1 MAKEHLGHLNQDLLA
16 EILSRLDGP
25 NLAAAAC
32 SSSDL
37 RRVAK
42 EERLWVD
49 LCHETWPSTKEKTTH
64 NLISS
69 LGGFTKFYA
78 DSYPLLVYRKDPKV
92 PRAAS
97 HVSPSDFV
105 SFIDVYYKKK
115 CIFSKVLHG
124 ISGTDDSC
132 DGNENFDW
140 WFLDCPFRI
149 DVLNYQRGSTAL
161 DDDGFDDGQDVQ
173 DHDEVTMASLPS
185 IPMVEKKQRGNSKF
199 CRKLGKNVR
208 LSWVLLNTKTGK
220 AVNLSSWKPILV
232 QRHWPS
238 ESDFLMRFGCVVP
251 VEEQLLPCT
260 SAECVISVRCRL
272 LEREGCLRW
281 TEISMYVEDMEG
293 AHVSGRT
300 GIMLLEGAL
309 GCERSRHNWEVEMGY
324 GEYMREKRE
333 MVQKKMKNEGFA
345 DMLCLFSGIA
355 LLGSLCFLV
364 L

>member
-25 NLAAAAC
+25 TLAAAAC
-32 SSSDL
+32 SCSDL
-37 RRVAK
+37 RRVAR
-42 EERLWVD
+42 EERFL
-49 LCHETWPSTKEKTTH
+49 PSSCLQKRPK
-64 NLISS
+64 SS
-69 LGGFTKFYA
+69 
-78 DSYPLLVYRKDPKV
+78 
-92 PRAAS
+92 RAAS

-105 SFIDVYYKKK
+105 SFVDVYYKKK

-132 DGNENFDW
+132 DEGDGNENFAS

-149 DVLNYQRGSTAL
+149 DVLNYQRGSTAV

-185 IPMVEKKQRGNSKF
+185 IPMVEKKERGNSKF
-199 CRKLGKNVR
+199 CRKLEKNVR

-238 ESDFLMRFGCVVP
+238 ESDFLMRFGCVVQ
-251 VEEQLLPCT
+251 VEEQLLPRS

-281 TEISMYVEDMEG
+281 TEISMQVEDMEG

-309 GCERSRHNWEVEMGY
+309 RCERSRHNWEVEMGY

-333 MVQKKMKNEGFA
+333 VVQKKMKNEGFA